1 MLRRLTY
8 LKSEYPSQFWLLFWG
23 YLISTIGASMI
34 WPFLMIYVSE
44 QLQMPLTTTASM
56 MTVNAAT
63 GLIFSF
69 IGGSLIDRAGR
80 KWIMVISLVVNGLGY
95 ILLNNASTLA
105 AFAVLMAISGAFNP
119 LYRIGADAMM
129 ADLIPP
135 KKRLDAY
142 SLLRMGHNVGVALGP
157 AIGGF
162 IATRSYSIAF
172 AIAAAGMLGYALLL
186 SIFAKETMP
195 QEHRVGIHERDRLG
209 GYRQVLR
216 DKPFMFFSGTFI
228 LTQICS
234 AIMWVLLA
242 IYAKQNYQVPES
254 QYGLIPTTNAVMVVL
269 FQLMVTRITKRYP
282 PLFMLASGSFLYG
295 LAVGSVALGQGFWAF
310 LGSMIIMTVGEL
322 ILIPTATTLTAN
334 LSPQDM
340 RGRYMSIYGLTWGIA
355 SGIGPVI
362 GGLLNDNIGPTAIW
376 YGGLVIG
383 MIATA
388 SFIGLGVQY
397 SKTITSSMD
406 VVGDPKET
414 ELPVPPA
421 N

>member
-1 MLRRLTY
+1 
-8 LKSEYPSQFWLLFWG
+8 
-23 YLISTIGASMI
+23 
-34 WPFLMIYVSE
+34 
-44 QLQMPLTTTASM
+44 
-56 MTVNAAT
+56 
-63 GLIFSF
+63 
-69 IGGSLIDRAGR
+69 
-80 KWIMVISLVVNGLGY
+80 MVISLVVNGLGY

-195 QEHRVGIHERDRLG
+195 QEHRVGIPERDRLG
-209 GYRQVLR
+209 GYGQVLR
-216 DKPFMFFSGTFI
+216 DKPFMFFLGTFI
-228 LTQICS
+228 PTQICS

-242 IYAKQNYQVPES
+242 VYAKQNYQVPES

-295 LAVGSVALGQGFWAF
+295 LAVGSVAVGQGF
-310 LGSMIIMTVGEL
+310 LGIPGQHDHYDGRRADPDPHRYHADRQFFSERYARPVYEYLRTYLGNCLRDWPGHWWIIK
-322 ILIPTATTLTAN
+322 
-334 LSPQDM
+334 
-340 RGRYMSIYGLTWGIA
+340 R
-355 SGIGPVI
+355 
-362 GGLLNDNIGPTAIW
+362 
-376 YGGLVIG
+376 
-383 MIATA
+383 
-388 SFIGLGVQY
+388 
-397 SKTITSSMD
+397 
-406 VVGDPKET
+406 
-414 ELPVPPA
+414 
-421 N
+421 

>member
-1 MLRRLTY
+1 MIRRLTY
-8 LKSEYPSQFWLLFWG
+8 LKSEYPTQFWLLFWG

-44 QLQMPLTTTASM
+44 RLQMPLTTTASL
-56 MTVNAAT
+56 MTINAAT

-69 IGGSLIDRAGR
+69 IGGSLIDRLGR
-80 KWIMVISLVVNGLGY
+80 KWIMVISLVVNGIGY
-95 ILLNNASTLA
+95 ILLNNASTLEA
-105 AFAVLMAISGAFNP
+105 YAMLMAISGAFNP

-162 IATRSYSIAF
+162 IATRSYSITF
-172 AIAAAGMLGYALLL
+172 AIAAAGMLCYALLL
-186 SIFAKETMP
+186 SIFAKETLP
-195 QEHRVGIHERDRLG
+195 QTHRDDVREKDKPG
-209 GYRQVLR
+209 GYGQVLR
-216 DKPFMFFSGTFI
+216 DKPFMFFSATFV
-228 LTQICS
+228 LTQMCS

-242 IYAKQNYQVPES
+242 VYAKQNYQVPES

-269 FQLMVTRITKRYP
+269 FQLMVTQVTKRYP
-282 PLFMLASGSFLYG
+282 PLFVLASGSFLYG

-334 LSPQDM
+334 LSPKDM

-376 YGGLVIG
+376 HGGFVIG

-388 SFIGLGVQY
+388 SFFGLGVQY
-397 SKTITSSMD
+397 SKTITSSMGIA
-406 VVGDPKET
+406 GDPEEI

>member
-1 MLRRLTY
+1 MIRRLTY
-8 LKSEYPSQFWLLFWG
+8 LKSEYPTQFWLLFWG

-44 QLQMPLTTTASM
+44 RLQMPLTTTASL
-56 MTVNAAT
+56 MTINAAT

-69 IGGSLIDRAGR
+69 IGGSLIDRLGR
-80 KWIMVISLVVNGLGY
+80 KWIMVISLVVNGIGY
-95 ILLNNASTLA
+95 ILLNNASTLEA
-105 AFAVLMAISGAFNP
+105 YAMLMAISGAFNP

-162 IATRSYSIAF
+162 IATRSYSITF
-172 AIAAAGMLGYALLL
+172 AIAAAGMLCYALLL
-186 SIFAKETMP
+186 SIFAKETLP
-195 QEHRVGIHERDRLG
+195 QTHRDDVREKDKPG
-209 GYRQVLR
+209 GYGQVLR
-216 DKPFMFFSGTFI
+216 DKPFMFFSATFV
-228 LTQICS
+228 LTQMCS

-242 IYAKQNYQVPES
+242 VYAKQNYQVPES

-269 FQLMVTRITKRYP
+269 FQLMVTQVTKRYP
-282 PLFMLASGSFLYG
+282 PLFVLASGSFLYG

-334 LSPQDM
+334 LSPKDM

-362 GGLLNDNIGPTAIW
+362 GGLLNDNIGPAAIW
-376 YGGLVIG
+376 HGGFVIG

-388 SFIGLGVQY
+388 SFFGLGVQY
-397 SKTITSSMD
+397 SKTITSSMGIA
-406 VVGDPKET
+406 GDPEEI